1 MKRVLVI
8 QNYEGTGLGQLGDAL
23 AERGIEA
30 DIRRA
35 YAGEAFPDTLEHDG
49 LIILGGGQNAL
60 DDEGSPYFPRL
71 LKLAKEAAHAGRAV
85 LGICLGAQLLARA
98 LGSENLVGK
107 TSEFGWCAVRLTPE
121 GGEDPVLGKLPG
133 EFPIFEW
140 HDDTFILPRGASRL
154 AGNDA
159 THNQAF
165 RFGKAAYGIQFHFEA
180 DRELVR
186 EWSSAFADVIER
198 RQPGWEARHESEAK
212 RLGVQADEA
221 GRIISHAWIDLL

>member
-8 QNYEGTGLGQLGDAL
+8 QNYENTGLGQLGDAL
-23 AERGIEA
+23 EERGIET

-35 YAGEAFPDTLEHDG
+35 YAGESFPDTLKHDG

-60 DDEGSPYFPRL
+60 DDAGSPYFPML
-71 LKLAKEAAHAGRAV
+71 LKLAHEAAHAGRPV

-107 TSEFGWCAVRLTPE
+107 TSEFGWCTVRLTPE
-121 GGEDPVLGKLPG
+121 GAEDPVLGKLPR

-165 RFGKAAYGIQFHFEA
+165 RFGKVAYGIQFHFEA
-180 DRELVR
+180 DRRLVR
-186 EWSSAFADVIER
+186 EWSTAFADLIEKKR
-198 RQPGWEARHESEAK
+198 PGWAGRMESESIDRGA
-212 RLGVQADEA
+212 QADLA
-221 GRIISHAWIDLL
+221 GRAIAHAWIDLL